1 STFDEGQYVEAMFEG
16 MIAKAK
22 NDKADHVVKSIEG
35 LLTKLEKEA
44 EAEMKA
50 EQAPPPSGTRRK

>member
-1 STFDEGQYVEAMFEG
+1 
-16 MIAKAK
+16 
-22 NDKADHVVKSIEG
+22 VKSIEG

-50 EQAPPPSGTRRK
+50 EQAPPPSDTKRK